1 MPVSRNIKNKAT
13 AVALATALMVLSL
26 LVFSQWSNAA
36 GIQVGDANSVQIRGK
51 VNLTARIDF
60 HLSDEAL
67 DALDHGVA
75 LDIIIDMQALEQRR
89 WLWDRTVAE
98 HSERFRLE
106 RQALT
111 NHYLVTHKYQ
121 RQSFLSLT
129 EALQFIGTIRDYPLL
144 NATELEA
151 GKQYHGRIRAWL
163 DIESLPAPMRPTAYI
178 SSHWRIDSGWY
189 EWPIQ
194 S

>member
-1 MPVSRNIKNKAT
+1 MPVSKNMKNK
-13 AVALATALMVLSL
+13 VLSL
-26 LVFSQWSNAA
+26 TTVLMFLPLVICSQWSKAA
-36 GIQVGDANSVQIRGK
+36 GIQVGDVNSVQVRDK
-51 VNLTARIDF
+51 VNLTAQLNF
-60 HLSDEAL
+60 QLSDEAL
-67 DALDHGVA
+67 NALDHGVA

-89 WLWDRTVAE
+89 WLWDRTVAD

-121 RQSFLSLT
+121 RQSFLSLA
-129 EALQFIGTIRDYPLL
+129 EALQFIGTIRDYPLI
-144 NATELEA
+144 NTAELEA
-151 GKQYHGRIRAWL
+151 DKRYHGRIRAWL

-178 SSHWRIDSGWY
+178 SSHWRIDSGWH

>member
-1 MPVSRNIKNKAT
+1 MKNKVLSLT
-13 AVALATALMVLSL
+13 MALMVLPL
-26 LVFSQWSNAA
+26 LVCSQWSKAA
-36 GIQVGDANSVQIRGK
+36 GIQVGDINSVQVRDK
-51 VNLTARIDF
+51 VNLTARLDF
-60 HLSDEAL
+60 QLSDEAL
-67 DALDHGVA
+67 NALDHGVA

-89 WLWDRTVAE
+89 WLWDRTVAS

-121 RQSFLSLT
+121 RQSFLSLA
-129 EALQFIGTIRDYPLL
+129 EALQFIGTIRDYPLI
-144 NATELEA
+144 NTAELEA
-151 GKQYHGRIRAWL
+151 DKQYHGRIRAWL

-178 SSHWRIDSGWY
+178 SSHWRIDSGWH

-194 S
+194 T